1 MKKLFC
7 ALLLLFAL
15 TLPVFAVGEELS
27 IHPESHWLVM
37 EDDDGLQVLAAE
49 YVLDFHWEGQG
60 DTVYYTALEAGQPQ
74 LRAVQVGHREGR
86 TVPLELEEEQLSL
99 LSTPSQSTEKMVDAA
114 MTIIYRNEGSYGSIN
129 KDDNG
134 AVSIG
139 KVQWHGNRAL
149 NLLKSIV
156 REAPDLSQELLGE
169 ALYDEILTK
178 DSWGSRTVN
187 EEEALAI
194 SALLK
199 TDVGKAAQDAL
210 AATDITSYVNHAL
223 NLGLRS
229 STAIVYFSDLENQ
242 WGYTGAKKQAQKAME
257 AAGTYEAVTLDVLHQ
272 ACLNYTTKYHT
283 RRNNVY
289 QYCLSLGWEEFA
301 LLTPQKPSAQ
311 VAGKTV
317 RLSWPAV
324 EQAERYECFIKT
336 LQNGFVDVCSAET
349 EDTFCTI
356 TLEADRTYYAYV
368 VAKSKYSTS
377 DSSMWAMFDTC
388 LPVVSATVAPAEP
401 PEGETPAQPV
411 YQIDFHLQ
419 NGRENYLILAAGYR
433 EGRMVAVNMTAW
445 DAESHTLTLEGKP
458 NHIRLLVMDGTF
470 SWMPL
475 CEVQTFD
482 CTPEE
487 VPPEEVPGGTT
498 GGTTTGAE
506 DTNGTEVQPEP
517 VPET

>member
-15 TLPVFAVGEELS
+15 TLPVFGAGEELS
-27 IHPESHWLVM
+27 IHPESHWLMM
-37 EDDDGLQVLAAE
+37 EDDTGLQVLAAE

-86 TVPLELEEEQLSL
+86 TVPLELEEGQLFL

-156 REAPDLSQELLGE
+156 REAPDLSLELLGE
-169 ALYDEILTK
+169 ALYDEIVTV

-289 QYCLSLGWEEFA
+289 DYCLSLGWEEFA
-301 LLTPQKPSAQ
+301 ILTPKKPTAQ
-311 VAGKTV
+311 VAGATV

-349 EDTFCTI
+349 EDTFCTFK
-356 TLEADRTYYAYV
+356 LEADQNYYAYV
-368 VAKSKYSTS
+368 VAKSAYSTS
-377 DSSMWAMFDTC
+377 DSSLWLMFDTC
-388 LPVVSATVAPAEP
+388 LPEMSATVAPAEP
-401 PEGETPAQPV
+401 PEGEPPAQPV
-411 YQIDFHLQ
+411 YQIECHLQ
-419 NGRENYLILAAGYR
+419 NGRVTHQILAAGYQ
-433 EGRMVAVNMTAW
+433 EGRLVTLGMAVWN
-445 DAESHTLTLEGKP
+445 AEANRFTLEGDLDE
-458 NHIRLLVMDGTF
+458 IRLLVMDGTF

-475 CEVQTFD
+475 CQVQTFD
-482 CTPEE
+482 CRPEE
-487 VPPEEVPGGTT
+487 VPPEEVP
-498 GGTTTGAE
+498 
-506 DTNGTEVQPEP
+506 PEEEPAPEETP
-517 VPET
+517 VE

>member
-7 ALLLLFAL
+7 ALLLLFTL
-15 TLPVFAVGEELS
+15 TLPVFAVGEEIS
-27 IHPESHWLVM
+27 IHPESHWLMM
-37 EDDDGLQVLAAE
+37 EGDNGLQVLADE
-49 YVLDFHWEGQG
+49 YVLDFHWEEQG
-60 DTVYYTALEAGQPQ
+60 DTVYYTALEEGEIL
-74 LRAVQVGHREGR
+74 LRAIQIGDREGR
-86 TVPLELEEEQLSL
+86 TVPLELEEGQLSL

-169 ALYDEILTK
+169 ALYDEIVTA

-223 NLGLRS
+223 KLGLRS

-242 WGYTGAKKQAQKAME
+242 WGYGNDTRGAKAQAKKAME
-257 AAGTYEAVTLDVLHQ
+257 AAGSYEDVTLDVLHQ

-289 QYCLSLGWEEFA
+289 DYCLSLGWEEFA
-301 LLTPQKPSAQ
+301 VLTPGRPTAQ
-311 VAGKTV
+311 VAGATV
-317 RLSWPAV
+317 RLSWEPV

-349 EDTFCTI
+349 EDNFCTF
-356 TLEADRTYYAYV
+356 TLEADQNYYAYV

-377 DSSMWAMFDTC
+377 DSSLWLMFDTC
-388 LPVVSATVAPAEP
+388 LPVASTTVAPVEP
-401 PEGETPAQPV
+401 PEGETPTQPV
-411 YQIDFHLQ
+411 YQIDCRLQ
-419 NGRENYLILAAGYR
+419 NGRETHQILAAGYK
-433 EGRMVAVNMTAW
+433 EGRLVALGMAVWN
-445 DAESHTLTLEGKP
+445 AEANRFTLEGDLDE
-458 NHIRLLVMDGTF
+458 IRLLVMDGAF

-482 CTPEE
+482 CRPEE
-487 VPPEEVPGGTT
+487 IPPEEEP
-498 GGTTTGAE
+498 A
-506 DTNGTEVQPEP
+506 PEETP
-517 VPET
+517 VE

>member
-15 TLPVFAVGEELS
+15 TLPVFAVGEEIF
-27 IHPESHWLVM
+27 IHPESHWLMM
-37 EDDDGLQVLAAE
+37 EGDNGLQVLADE
-49 YVLDFHWEGQG
+49 YVLDFHWEEQG
-60 DTVYYTALEAGQPQ
+60 DTVYYTALEEGEIL
-74 LRAVQVGHREGR
+74 LRAIQIGDREGR
-86 TVPLELEEEQLSL
+86 TVPLELEEEQLFL

-169 ALYDEILTK
+169 ALYDEIVTA

-242 WGYTGAKKQAQKAME
+242 WGYGNDTRGAKAQAKKAME
-257 AAGTYEAVTLDVLHQ
+257 AAGSFEDVTLDILHQ
-272 ACLNYTTKYHT
+272 VCLDYNSEEYIKK
-283 RRNNVY
+283 RRQKTYN
-289 QYCLSLGWEEFA
+289 YCLSLGWEEFA
-301 LLTPQKPSAQ
+301 VLTPQKPSAQ

-349 EDTFCTI
+349 EDNFCTF
-356 TLEADRTYYAYV
+356 TLEADQNYYAYV

-377 DSSMWAMFDTC
+377 DSSLWAMFDTC
-388 LPVVSATVAPAEP
+388 LPVASTTVAPVEP
-401 PEGETPAQPV
+401 PEGETQTQLV
-411 YQIDFHLQ
+411 YQIDCRLQ
-419 NGRENYLILAAGYR
+419 NGRETHQILAAGYK
-433 EGRMVAVNMTAW
+433 EGRLVALGMAVWN
-445 DAESHTLTLEGKP
+445 AEANRFTLEGDLDE
-458 NHIRLLVMDGTF
+458 IRLLVVDGAF

-482 CTPEE
+482 CRPEE
-487 VPPEEVPGGTT
+487 IPPEEEP
-498 GGTTTGAE
+498 A
-506 DTNGTEVQPEP
+506 PETP
-517 VPET
+517 VPEETPAE

>member
-15 TLPVFAVGEELS
+15 TLPVFGAEEEIS

-37 EDDDGLQVLAAE
+37 EDDTGLQVLAAE

-60 DTVYYTALEAGQPQ
+60 DTVYYTALEAGQPR
-74 LRAVQVGHREGR
+74 LRAVQIGHREGR

-210 AATDITSYVNHAL
+210 AATDITAYVNHAL

-289 QYCLSLGWEEFA
+289 NYCLSLGWDEFA
-301 LLTPQKPSAQ
+301 LLAPGRPAAQ
-311 VAGKTV
+311 VAGTTV
-317 RLSWPAV
+317 RLSWEPV
-324 EQAERYECFIKT
+324 EQAERYECFIKIV
-336 LQNGFVDVCSAET
+336 QNGFVDVCSAET
-349 EDTFCTI
+349 GDTFCTF
-356 TLEADRTYYAYV
+356 TLEAEQNYCAYV
-368 VAKSKYSTS
+368 VAKGQYSVS

-388 LPVVSATVAPAEP
+388 LPVVRATVAPAEP
-401 PEGETPAQPV
+401 SEGETPAQPV
-411 YQIDFHLQ
+411 YQIECRLQ
-419 NGRENYLILAAGYR
+419 NGRETHQILAAGYQ
-433 EGRMVAVNMTAW
+433 EGRLVTLGMAAW
-445 DAESHTLTLEGKP
+445 NAEANRFTLEGDLDE
-458 NHIRLLVMDGTF
+458 IRLLVMDGAF

-475 CEVQTFD
+475 CQVQIFD
-482 CTPEE
+482 CRPEE
-487 VPPEEVPGGTT
+487 VPPEETP
-498 GGTTTGAE
+498 A
-506 DTNGTEVQPEP
+506 PETP
-517 VPET
+517 VPEETPVE

>member
-15 TLPVFAVGEELS
+15 TLPIFGAGEELS
-27 IHPESHWLVM
+27 IHPESHWLMM
-37 EDDDGLQVLAAE
+37 EGDNGLQVLAAE
-49 YVLDFHWEGQG
+49 YVLDFHWEEQG
-60 DTVYYTALEAGQPQ
+60 DTVYYTALEEGEIL
-74 LRAVQVGHREGR
+74 LRAIQIGDREGR
-86 TVPLELEEEQLSL
+86 TVPLELEEGQLVL

-156 REAPDLSQELLGE
+156 REAPELSQELLGE
-169 ALYDEILTK
+169 ALYDEIVTA
-178 DSWGSRTVN
+178 DSWGSRTMN

-257 AAGTYEAVTLDVLHQ
+257 AAGSYEAVTLDVLHQ

-289 QYCLSLGWEEFA
+289 NYCLSLGWEEFA
-301 LLTPQKPSAQ
+301 VLTPKKPTAQ
-311 VAGKTV
+311 VAGATV
-317 RLSWPAV
+317 RLSWEPV

-349 EDTFCTI
+349 EDTFCTFK
-356 TLEADRTYYAYV
+356 LEADQNYYAYV

-377 DSSMWAMFDTC
+377 DSSLWAMFDTC
-388 LPVVSATVAPAEP
+388 LPVASTTVAPVEP
-401 PEGETPAQPV
+401 PEGETPTQPI
-411 YQIDFHLQ
+411 YQIECHLQ
-419 NGRENYLILAAGYR
+419 NGRVTHQILAAGYK
-433 EGRMVAVNMTAW
+433 EGRLVALGMAVWN
-445 DAESHTLTLEGKP
+445 AEANRFTLEGDLDE
-458 NHIRLLVMDGTF
+458 IRLLVMDGAF

-482 CTPEE
+482 CRPEE
-487 VPPEEVPGGTT
+487 IPPEEEP
-498 GGTTTGAE
+498 A
-506 DTNGTEVQPEP
+506 PETP
-517 VPET
+517 VPEETPVE

>member
-15 TLPVFAVGEELS
+15 TLPVFAVGEEIF
-27 IHPESHWLVM
+27 IHPESHWLMM
-37 EDDDGLQVLAAE
+37 EGDNGLQVLADE
-49 YVLDFHWEGQG
+49 YVLDFHWEDQG
-60 DTVYYTALEAGQPQ
+60 DTVYYTALEEGEIL
-74 LRAVQVGHREGR
+74 LRAIQIGDREGR
-86 TVPLELEEEQLSL
+86 TVPLELEEGQLFL

-169 ALYDEILTK
+169 ALYDEIVTA

-257 AAGTYEAVTLDVLHQ
+257 AAGSYEAVTLDVLHQ

-289 QYCLSLGWEEFA
+289 DYCLSLGWEEFA
-301 LLTPQKPSAQ
+301 VLTPGRPTAQ
-311 VAGKTV
+311 VAGATV
-317 RLSWPAV
+317 RLSWEPV

-349 EDTFCTI
+349 QDTFCTF
-356 TLEADRTYYAYV
+356 TLEAEQNYCAYV

-377 DSSMWAMFDTC
+377 DSSMWAMFDTV
-388 LPVVSATVAPAEP
+388 LPLLSATVAPVEP
-401 PEGETPAQPV
+401 PEGETPTQPI
-411 YQIDFHLQ
+411 YQIECHLQ
-419 NGRENYLILAAGYR
+419 NGRETHQILAAGYK
-433 EGRMVAVNMTAW
+433 EGRLVALGMAVWNAQ
-445 DAESHTLTLEGKP
+445 ANRFTLEGDLDE
-458 NHIRLLVMDGTF
+458 IRLLVMDGAF

-482 CTPEE
+482 CRSEE
-487 VPPEEVPGGTT
+487 IPPEE
-498 GGTTTGAE
+498 
-506 DTNGTEVQPEP
+506 EP
-517 VPET
+517 APETPVLEETPAE

>member
-7 ALLLLFAL
+7 TLLLLFTL
-15 TLPVFAVGEELS
+15 TLPVFAVGEEIF

-37 EDDDGLQVLAAE
+37 EDDDDLQVLADE
-49 YVLDFHWEGQG
+49 YVLDFHWEEQG
-60 DTVYYTALEAGQPQ
+60 DTVYYTALEEGEIL
-74 LRAVQVGHREGR
+74 LRAIQIGDREGR
-86 TVPLELEEEQLSL
+86 TVPLELEEGQLFL

-156 REAPDLSQELLGE
+156 REAPELSQELLGE
-169 ALYDEILTK
+169 ALYDEIVTA
-178 DSWGSRTVN
+178 DSWGSRTVDA
-187 EEEALAI
+187 EEALAI

-257 AAGTYEAVTLDVLHQ
+257 AAGSYEAVTLDVLHQ

-289 QYCLSLGWEEFA
+289 NYCLSLGWEEFA
-301 LLTPQKPSAQ
+301 VLTPKKPTAQ
-311 VAGKTV
+311 VAGATV
-317 RLSWPAV
+317 RLSWEPV

-349 EDTFCTI
+349 EDTFCTFK
-356 TLEADRTYYAYV
+356 LEADQNYYAYV

-377 DSSMWAMFDTC
+377 DSSLWVMFDLP
-388 LPVVSATVAPAEP
+388 LPVSQASVENTQAGRLVQVTLTHGDES
-401 PEGETPAQPV
+401 
-411 YQIDFHLQ
+411 YQ
-419 NGRENYLILAAGYR
+419 ILAAGYR
-433 EGRMVAVNMTAW
+433 EGQLVTLGMAVWN
-445 DAESHTLTLEGKP
+445 AEANRFTLEGDLDE
-458 NHIRLLVMDGTF
+458 IRLLVMDGAF

-482 CTPEE
+482 CRPEE
-487 VPPEEVPGGTT
+487 IPPEEEPS
-498 GGTTTGAE
+498 
-506 DTNGTEVQPEP
+506 PETP
-517 VPET
+517 VPEETPVE

>member
-15 TLPVFAVGEELS
+15 TLPVFAVGEEIF
-27 IHPESHWLVM
+27 IHPESHWLMM
-37 EDDDGLQVLAAE
+37 EGDNGLQVLADE
-49 YVLDFHWEGQG
+49 YVLDFHWEDQG
-60 DTVYYTALEAGQPQ
+60 DTVYYTALEEGEIL
-74 LRAVQVGHREGR
+74 LRAIQIGDREGR

-114 MTIIYRNEGSYGSIN
+114 MTIIYRNEGSDGSIN

-169 ALYDEILTK
+169 ALYDEIVTA

-229 STAIVYFSDLENQ
+229 STAIVYFSDLEKQ

-257 AAGTYEAVTLDVLHQ
+257 AAGTYEDVTLDVLHQ

-289 QYCLSLGWEEFA
+289 NYCLSLGWEEFA
-301 LLTPQKPSAQ
+301 VLTPQKPTAQ
-311 VAGKTV
+311 VAGATV
-317 RLSWPAV
+317 RLSWEPV
-324 EQAERYECFIKT
+324 EQAESYECFIKT

-349 EDTFCTI
+349 EDTFCTF
-356 TLEADRTYYAYV
+356 TLEADQNYYAYV

-377 DSSMWAMFDTC
+377 DSSLWAMFDTC
-388 LPVVSATVAPAEP
+388 LPVASTTVAPVAP
-401 PEGETPAQPV
+401 PEGETPTQPI
-411 YQIDFHLQ
+411 YQIECHLQ
-419 NGRENYLILAAGYR
+419 NGRETHQIFAAGYK
-433 EGRMVAVNMTAW
+433 EGRLVTLGMAVWNVEANRF
-445 DAESHTLTLEGKP
+445 TLEGDLDE
-458 NHIRLLVMDGTF
+458 IRLLVMDGAF

-482 CTPEE
+482 CRSEE
-487 VPPEEVPGGTT
+487 IPPEE
-498 GGTTTGAE
+498 
-506 DTNGTEVQPEP
+506 EP
-517 VPET
+517 VPETPVPETPAPEETPAE

>member
-1 MKKLFC
+1 
-7 ALLLLFAL
+7 
-15 TLPVFAVGEELS
+15 
-27 IHPESHWLVM
+27 
-37 EDDDGLQVLAAE
+37 
-49 YVLDFHWEGQG
+49 
-60 DTVYYTALEAGQPQ
+60 
-74 LRAVQVGHREGR
+74 
-86 TVPLELEEEQLSL
+86 
-99 LSTPSQSTEKMVDAA
+99 MVDAA

-169 ALYDEILTK
+169 ALYDEIVTA
-178 DSWGSRTVN
+178 DSWGSRPVD

-257 AAGTYEAVTLDVLHQ
+257 AAGSYEAVTLDVLHQ
-272 ACLNYTTKYHT
+272 ACLNYTTKYHP

-289 QYCLSLGWEEFA
+289 NYCLSLGWEEFA
-301 LLTPQKPSAQ
+301 VLTPQKPTAQ
-311 VAGKTV
+311 VAGATV
-317 RLSWPAV
+317 RLSWEPV

-349 EDTFCTI
+349 EDTFCTFK
-356 TLEADRTYYAYV
+356 LEADQNYYAYV

-377 DSSMWAMFDTC
+377 DSSLWAMFDTC
-388 LPVVSATVAPAEP
+388 LPVASTTVAPVAP
-401 PEGETPAQPV
+401 PEGETQTQPV
-411 YQIDFHLQ
+411 YQIDCRLQ
-419 NGRENYLILAAGYR
+419 NGRETHQILAAGYQ
-433 EGRMVAVNMTAW
+433 EGRLVTLGMAAW
-445 DAESHTLTLEGKP
+445 NAEANRFTLEGDLDE
-458 NHIRLLVMDGTF
+458 IRLLVMDGAF

-482 CTPEE
+482 CRSEE
-487 VPPEEVPGGTT
+487 IPPEEEP
-498 GGTTTGAE
+498 A
-506 DTNGTEVQPEP
+506 PEAP
-517 VPET
+517 VLEETPVE

>member
-15 TLPVFAVGEELS
+15 TLPVFAVGEEIF
-27 IHPESHWLVM
+27 IHPESHWLMM
-37 EDDDGLQVLAAE
+37 EGDNGLQVLADE
-49 YVLDFHWEGQG
+49 YVLDFHWEDQG
-60 DTVYYTALEAGQPQ
+60 DTVYYTALEEGEIL
-74 LRAVQVGHREGR
+74 LRAIQIGDREGR
-86 TVPLELEEEQLSL
+86 TVPLELEEGQLFL

-156 REAPDLSQELLGE
+156 REAPELSQELLGE
-169 ALYDEILTK
+169 ALYEEIVTA
-178 DSWGSRTVN
+178 DNWDSRTVN

-223 NLGLRS
+223 KLGLRS

-242 WGYTGAKKQAQKAME
+242 HGGNGAKKR
-257 AAGTYEAVTLDVLHQ
+257 AAIAKEVAGSHESVTLDILHQ
-272 ACLNYTTKYHT
+272 VCLDYNSEEYIKK
-283 RRNNVY
+283 RRQKTY
-289 QYCLSLGWEEFA
+289 DYCLSLGWEEFA
-301 LLTPQKPSAQ
+301 VLTPKKPTAQ
-311 VAGKTV
+311 VAGATV
-317 RLSWPAV
+317 RLSWEPV

-349 EDTFCTI
+349 EDTFCTFK
-356 TLEADRTYYAYV
+356 LEADQNYYAYV

-377 DSSMWAMFDTC
+377 DSSLWLMFDTV
-388 LPVVSATVAPAEP
+388 LPLPSATVAPVEP
-401 PEGETPAQPV
+401 PEGELPAQPI
-411 YQIDFHLQ
+411 YQIECHLQ
-419 NGRENYLILAAGYR
+419 NGRETHQILAAGYK
-433 EGRMVAVNMTAW
+433 EGRLVALGMAVWN
-445 DAESHTLTLEGKP
+445 AEANRFTLEGDLDE
-458 NHIRLLVMDGTF
+458 IRLLVMDGAF

-482 CTPEE
+482 CRPEE
-487 VPPEEVPGGTT
+487 IPPEEEP
-498 GGTTTGAE
+498 A
-506 DTNGTEVQPEP
+506 PEAP
-517 VPET
+517 VPEETPAE